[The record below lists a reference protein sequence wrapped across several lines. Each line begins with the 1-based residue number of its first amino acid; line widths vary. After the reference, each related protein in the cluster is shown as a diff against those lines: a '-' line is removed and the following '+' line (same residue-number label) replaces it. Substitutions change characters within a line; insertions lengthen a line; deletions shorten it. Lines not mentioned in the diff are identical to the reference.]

1 MNDPGTA
8 TAAAAPTTDGRIEVR
23 GLSRSFGEK
32 QVLYPLDLDV
42 GPGGITGLLGPNG
55 SGKSTLL
62 RCLVGLV
69 RPDSGSVSID
79 GVPLTGDG
87 LAVRKRVTYSPGEL
101 ATYGSLRGED
111 HLEWLL
117 AGRDREAP
125 GRARRM
131 AVSLGLPLKQKLRTY
146 SHGMKRQLF
155 FSAAMAPRVRVRLLD
170 EITEG
175 LDPAKRGAVH
185 EALRADAAEG
195 TTILLSSHHLGEVSR
210 VCERLL
216 FLRDGRLL
224 SDEDADSVRSRSR
237 RLVRLSFR
245 PEEDLTEMER
255 AAQLAGATEVRRAE
269 ARLSL
274 YLPGED
280 PRQLLA
286 ALFARAD
293 LPRPLTIDYGELS
306 LEELFS
312 ELYGEEAC

>member
-1 MNDPGTA
+1 MKDPDTA
-8 TAAAAPTTDGRIEVR
+8 SPPAARTPDGRIEVR
-23 GLSRSFGEK
+23 GLCRAFGEK
-32 QVLYPLDLDV
+32 QALAPLDLDV

-69 RPDSGSVSID
+69 RPDGGTVSID
-79 GVPLTGDG
+79 GARLVGDG
-87 LAVRKRVTYSPGEL
+87 LEVRRRVTYSPGEL
-101 ATYGSLRGED
+101 ATYGSLRGEEQLD
-111 HLEWLL
+111 WLV
-117 AGRDREAP
+117 AGRDREAAS
-125 GRARRM
+125 RARRL
-131 AVSLGLPLKQKLRTY
+131 AASLDLPLKKRLRTY

-155 FSAAMAPRVRVRLLD
+155 FAAAMAPRVRVRLLD

-175 LDPAKRGAVH
+175 LDPSKRGAVH

-195 TTILLSSHHLGEVSR
+195 TTILLSSHHLGEVQR

-224 SDEDADSVRSRSR
+224 SDEAADSVRSRSR
-237 RLVRLSFR
+237 RLVRLGFR
-245 PEEDLTEMER
+245 PEDDLEEVER
-255 AAQLAGATEVRRAE
+255 LALESGATDVRRHAS
-269 ARLSL
+269 RLSL

-286 ALFARAD
+286 ALFERAS

-306 LEELFS
+306 LEELFT

>member
-8 TAAAAPTTDGRIEVR
+8 AAGATRTSDGRIEVR
-23 GLSRSFGEK
+23 GLSRAFGEK
-32 QVLYPLDLDV
+32 QALAPLDLDV

-69 RPDSGSVSID
+69 RPDSGTVRID
-79 GVPLTGDG
+79 GARLTGDG
-87 LAVRKRVTYSPGEL
+87 LAVRKRLTYSPGEL
-101 ATYGSLRGED
+101 ATYGNLRGED

-125 GRARRM
+125 ERARRL
-131 AVSLGLPLKQKLRTY
+131 AVSLGLPLEKRLRTY

-155 FSAAMAPRVRVRLLD
+155 FAAAMAPRVRVRLLD

-185 EALRADAAEG
+185 DALRADAAEG
-195 TTILLSSHHLGEVSR
+195 TTILLSSHHLGEVQR

-216 FLRDGRLL
+216 FLRDGKLL

-245 PEEDLTEMER
+245 PQDELEGLELV
-255 AAQLAGATEVRRAE
+255 AQSAGATEVRRQE
-269 ARLSL
+269 QRVSL

-280 PRQLLA
+280 PRPLLA
-286 ALFARAD
+286 ALFSHEG